1 VLKSCLFIT
10 LSLLFLAGK
19 GVASPSN
26 HPVPE
31 KGILDLCGTEFDQN
45 SLYNLNG
52 EWEFYWEKLLT
63 PESYQEEKRRGSGIV
78 VRVPSYWQ
86 SYVIDGEQLT
96 GFGYGTYALTI
107 ILPPLTGSAICVDI
121 PVFDVAYNFYLNE
134 RLVGTSGTVGTTRGE
149 EKPWYKPSR
158 FCYIPGS
165 DTLQLLIQVSNFHH
179 RRGGFWQPVLV
190 GGTGKILDRAERRRM
205 YNYSTSGVLFFFTI
219 FFAIFWIFSRRENMM
234 LLFALTALGILIRS
248 LNTGLYASNSFIV
261 APWAWQI
268 RMEYFGTYL
277 AHMAGM
283 IFLHRMFPK
292 KYMKYVITGNTIV
305 TALLMVSVFT
315 MPPRMF
321 SFGMLI
327 FQPLIL
333 LFLTHYLVIS
343 FIDTFR
349 GRVVSVIFFLSLAVF
364 IATLVNDIMLANS
377 AGSVSNNYLS
387 QISFQV
393 FILAMSVLIIMQW
406 VSNFNTR
413 LQLESSLRF
422 KNKVLSV
429 IAHDLKNPVA
439 SIAQFSDL
447 LVTKPELSGKR
458 SIITSLQ
465 ESSRAA
471 VALLDNLLYWG
482 RSQADELVVSPENFS
497 INQLVLDVESLYMHM
512 ATQKEVVLRS
522 TVFPGTFVYADRALV
537 NIVIRNLVSNA
548 IKFTPGGGTVTIQAQ
563 PEADHVRISVT
574 DTGIGIKPEIL
585 EQFRKS
591 GELRITIGT
600 ENEIGTGLGLQL
612 VSDLVSRNGGTLKI
626 DSTLRKGST
635 FTFTLPGGKTKNA
648 T

>member
-1 VLKSCLFIT
+1 LKSHLFIAFF
-10 LSLLFLAGK
+10 LLFLAGK
-19 GVASPSN
+19 GVASPSD

-31 KGILDLCGTEFDQN
+31 KGILDLSVSGLDRN

-52 EWEFYWEKLLT
+52 EWEFYWEKLLA
-63 PESYQEEKRRGSGIV
+63 PGSYQQEKNRGSGIL
-78 VRVPSYWQ
+78 VRVPSYWH
-86 SYVIDGEQLT
+86 SYLINGEHLT
-96 GFGYGTYALTI
+96 GYGYGTYALTI
-107 ILPPLTGSAICVDI
+107 ILPPGNGSALCVDI
-121 PVFDVAYNFYLNE
+121 PVFDVAYNFYLNK

-149 EKPWYKPSR
+149 EKPWYKSSR
-158 FCYIPGS
+158 FCYIPDS

-190 GGTGKILDRAERRRM
+190 GGSGKILDRAERRRM
-205 YNYSTSGVLFFFTI
+205 YYYSTNGVLFFFTI
-219 FFAIFWIFSRRENMM
+219 FFAIFWIFSRRENIM
-234 LLFALTALGILIRS
+234 LLFALTTLGILIRS
-248 LNTGLYASNSFIV
+248 LNTGLYSSNSFIV

-292 KYMKYVITGNTIV
+292 KYMKHVITGNTVV
-305 TALLMVSVFT
+305 TALLILSVFT

-321 SFGMLI
+321 SYGMLI

-333 LFLTHYLVIS
+333 LFLTHYLVLS

-349 GRVVSVIFFLSLAVF
+349 GRVMSAIFFLSLAVF

-377 AGSVSNNYLS
+377 AGSVSTNYVS

-406 VSNFNTR
+406 VSNYNTR

-439 SIAQFSDL
+439 SIAQFSNL
-447 LVTKPELSGKR
+447 LVTKPGLSDKR
-458 SIITSLQ
+458 HIITSLQ

-471 VALLDNLLYWG
+471 VTLLDNLLYWG
-482 RSQADELVVSPENFS
+482 RSQADELVVSAEDFS
-497 INQLVLDVESLYMHM
+497 IDKLVLEVESLYMHM
-512 ATQKEVVLRS
+512 ATQKEVALRS
-522 TVFPGTFVYADRALV
+522 SVFPGTVVHADRALV

-548 IKFTPGGGTVTIQAQ
+548 IKFTPGGGTVTVQAQ

-574 DTGIGIKPEIL
+574 DTGIGIKPEL
-585 EQFRKS
+585 LKQFRKS
-591 GELRITIGT
+591 GKLITSIGI
-600 ENEIGTGLGLQL
+600 ENETGTGLGLQL

-626 DSTLRKGST
+626 DSTPRKGST
-635 FTFTLPGGKTKNA
+635 FTFILPGGKTKDS